1 MPTELDL
8 ALRLLL
14 AAGLA
19 AAIGAEREFSDQSVG
34 FRTHILVG
42 AGSALFAI
50 VSAFGFQAIVEA
62 SGDVMSRIDPSRVA
76 AQIVVGVGFLGGG
89 AIIKS
94 GSSVR
99 GITTAAGLWVTA
111 AVGTACGIGM
121 LAMAIATTLISI
133 LALALL
139 KPLLK
144 PIRANVKSRKKPSGE
159 LIVLADSDVE
169 LGGVLNA
176 FRDADL
182 SLKGLNVQQDGTAT
196 VIRADVGQDDLSD
209 SGELLVRLQGH
220 PHVREVAWHA

>member
-1 MPTELDL
+1 MPTEIDL

-14 AAGLA
+14 AVVLS
-19 AAIGAEREFSDQSVG
+19 AAIGAERELSDQSVG

-42 AGSALFAI
+42 AGAALFAI
-50 VSAFGFQAIVEA
+50 ISAYGFQAIVEA
-62 SGDVMSRIDPSRVA
+62 SGDVMSRVDPSRVA

-121 LAMAIATTLISI
+121 LSMAIATAGISV

-144 PIRANVKSRKKPSGE
+144 PLRAGVKNRKKRPGTF
-159 LIVLADSDVE
+159 VLHADPDVE
-169 LGGVLNA
+169 ISSLLDA

-182 SLKGLNVQQDGTAT
+182 PLRGLNISQDAKAT
-196 VIRADVGQDDLSD
+196 TIRAEVDQVEHADPGD
-209 SGELLVRLQGH
+209 LLVVLQEH
-220 PHVREVAWHA
+220 PQVRDVAWSA